1 MISRQA
7 SNDDPTPLGLRVA
20 VVDYD
25 AGNLLSVTKALAAV
39 GVQAYLAPD
48 AVSVLS
54 GDAVILPGVGA
65 AGDAMRA
72 LRERKLVEP
81 IRAAV
86 ASGKAFMGVCLGQQ
100 LLFDSSDEDGG
111 VECLGLLAGGCH
123 RFVGDLKVPH
133 MGWNNVEFQR
143 QHPLIANIPQSAQF
157 YFVHSYYVD
166 PSDPGVALGLTDYA
180 IRFSSIVE
188 HDNVVG
194 VQFHPE
200 KSSTHG
206 LQLYRNFAAFADSL
220 RFSAPPVASV
230 ARDV

>member
-1 MISRQA
+1 MRDTPA
-7 SNDDPTPLGLRVA
+7 NDSAPLDLRVA

-39 GVQAYLAPD
+39 GVQGYLAPD

-81 IRAAV
+81 IRAAA

-111 VECLGLLAGGCH
+111 VECLGLLAGSCH
-123 RFVGDLKVPH
+123 RFIGNLKIPH
-133 MGWNNVEFQR
+133 MGWNNVQFQR
-143 QHPLIANIPQSAQF
+143 EHPLVANIPQDSQF

-166 PSDPGVALGLTDYA
+166 PDDPRVALGLTDYGA
-180 IRFSSIVE
+180 QFSSIVE
-188 HDNVVG
+188 RDNVVG

-220 RFSAPPVASV
+220 RFNAPPVASV
-230 ARDV
+230 AGDV

>member
-1 MISRQA
+1 MTNPSSA
-7 SNDDPTPLGLRVA
+7 NPGPLDLRIA

-65 AGDAMRA
+65 AGDAMRS
-72 LRERKLVEP
+72 LRERDLVEP
-81 IRAAV
+81 LRAAV

-111 VECLGLLAGGCH
+111 VECLGLLKGECH
-123 RFVGDLKVPH
+123 RFTGALKVPH
-133 MGWNNVEFQR
+133 MGWNNVELQGR
-143 QHPLIANIPQSAQF
+143 HPLVANIPQGAQF

-166 PSDPGVALGLTDYA
+166 PADSSVALGLTDYGIKFA
-180 IRFSSIVE
+180 SIVA
-188 HDNVVG
+188 HANVLG

-206 LQLYRNFAAFADSL
+206 LQLYRNFAAFADGL
-220 RFSAPPVASV
+220 RFNAPPVVTA